1 MSQTIIII
9 RKLFSAKTNRIVM
22 ILFCIAALLFILI
35 PFPRFP
41 KDYSTVVLDADGEI
55 LHVFLNK
62 NQQWCLPP
70 DSSFRIPDKLKTAVL
85 EYEDRWFRW
94 HPGINPA
101 AVFRAL
107 AQNARS
113 GEVKSGA
120 STITMQV
127 ARLVRSK
134 SRTLPNKL
142 LEMLQAL
149 KLETLYSKKRILRL
163 YLDHAPYGR
172 NVVGVKAASLRY
184 FGKTPERLSWAE
196 AAVLA
201 VLPNG
206 PGLIAPGV
214 RTELLKKK
222 RDSLLLRLVQKKI
235 INRDTYALSLIEP
248 IPSESKPFPWSAPH
262 LARELHSSA
271 AAGRFVFKTTIQK
284 DIQVRVEDLV
294 ADHSERMRALGIR
307 NAAALAVETTTG
319 KVRAYV
325 GSQDFFDFRS
335 QGQVDGVLAPRSP
348 GSLLKP
354 FLYALAMDQGI
365 VLPQTRVK
373 DVPTYYGAFSPAN
386 ASQKYDGLVTVKEAL
401 IRSLNVPAV
410 RILYTMGVDPFH
422 HFLKAAGVKTLFR
435 SPEEYG
441 LPLILGGAEVKA
453 WDMAV
458 LFRGLGNGGRFLPLT
473 IFEEGAENGDSC
485 EKPPLISPGAC
496 YLTLTMLRELKR
508 PEAETYWD
516 QYQNQWP
523 IAWKTGTSYGQRDA
537 WAAGVSPQ
545 WTVVVW
551 VGNFNGEENA
561 NISGAPCA
569 GTLLFSIY
577 NCLPKSGRD
586 SWFDAPPD
594 GLDAARLCL
603 ETGYLAGPL
612 CEKTQAVEAPRFMKP
627 LRLCPYHQKLFLSDD
642 GQYQVCS
649 ACWETGKVKETVRAV
664 FPADVVQFL
673 RESGKPVADL
683 PRHRPSCTAQKAEEV
698 LQILYPPDEARLWI
712 PRDLDGRLEKVTFRA
727 AHREKEILLYWYLDD
742 VFVGTSRNRHA
753 RSCLLNFGTHT
764 LEIIDENGN
773 RARVRFQAG
782 LKVKGMGLRM

>member
-1 MSQTIIII
+1 
-9 RKLFSAKTNRIVM
+9 V
-22 ILFCIAALLFILI
+22 
-35 PFPRFP
+35 
-41 KDYSTVVLDADGEI
+41 E
-55 LHVFLNK
+55 
-62 NQQWCLPP
+62 
-70 DSSFRIPDKLKTAVL
+70 
-85 EYEDRWFRW
+85 
-94 HPGINPA
+94 
-101 AVFRAL
+101 
-107 AQNARS
+107 
-113 GEVKSGA
+113 
-120 STITMQV
+120 
-127 ARLVRSK
+127 
-134 SRTLPNKL
+134 
-142 LEMLQAL
+142 
-149 KLETLYSKKRILRL
+149 
-163 YLDHAPYGR
+163 
-172 NVVGVKAASLRY
+172 GVKAASLRY

-196 AAVLA
+196 AATLA

-222 RDSLLLRLVQKKI
+222 RDGLLLRLVHKKLI
-235 INRDTYALSLIEP
+235 DVDTYALSLIEP

-262 LARELHSSA
+262 LARKLHSSA
-271 AAGRFVFKTTIQK
+271 GDGRFMFKTTIQK
-284 DIQVRVEDLV
+284 DLQARVEDLV
-294 ADHSERMRALGIR
+294 AEHSERMRALGIR
-307 NAAALAVETTTG
+307 NAAALVVETATG

-354 FLYALAMDQGI
+354 FLYAMAMDQGI
-365 VLPQTRVK
+365 ILPQTRVK

-441 LPLILGGAEVKA
+441 LPLILGGAEVTA

-473 IFEEGAENGDSC
+473 IFEEGTENGDSSGAS
-485 EKPPLISPGAC
+485 PLISTGAC

-545 WTVVVW
+545 WTLVVW

-577 NCLPKSGRD
+577 NSLPKSSQD
-586 SWFDAPPD
+586 SWFVTPVDD
-594 GLDAARLCL
+594 LDAVRLCL

-612 CEKTQAVEAPRFMKP
+612 CEKTQIVEAPRFMKP
-627 LRLCPYHQKLFLSDD
+627 LKLCPYHQKLFLSHD
-642 GQYQVCS
+642 GRYQVCS
-649 ACWETGKVKETVRAV
+649 ACWETGKVKETVRLV
-664 FPADVVQFL
+664 FPADVVQYL

-683 PRHRPSCTAQKAEEV
+683 PRHRPSCTAQNAEEV
-698 LQILYPPDEARLWI
+698 LQILYPPDNARLWI
-712 PRDLDGRLEKVTFRA
+712 PRDLDGQLEKVTFRA
-727 AHREKEILLYWYLDD
+727 AHREKGIRLYWYLDD
-742 VFVGTSRNRHA
+742 VFIGTSRNRHT
-753 RSCLLNFGTHT
+753 RSCLLTFGTHT
-764 LEIIDENGN
+764 LEIVDENGN

-782 LKVKGMGLRM
+782 LKDKGIGPRI